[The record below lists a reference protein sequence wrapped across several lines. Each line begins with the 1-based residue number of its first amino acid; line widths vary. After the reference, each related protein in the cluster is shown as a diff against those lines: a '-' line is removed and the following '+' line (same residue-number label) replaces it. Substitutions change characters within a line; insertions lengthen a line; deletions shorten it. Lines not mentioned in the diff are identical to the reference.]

1 MQRYATSL
9 PECLWFSLLSWKIT
23 FLSCSHIFWQH
34 QAPCLQNIQCNKWHQ
49 RKSGRWSHLVLL
61 WCLGMSIWD
70 ELFAWWY
77 ASTITSGSLWL
88 HLFPIIC
95 WDWGKYSKSLV
106 LCEGRLAYASWHVS
120 FISTLQMAEFAVWKL
135 YGSSMALR
143 PGLVQDS
150 TLLLILDLLLLPWL
164 HIGTR
169 AILLGHSSF
178 SFLWVLYN

>member
-1 MQRYATSL
+1 MQRYTTSL

-49 RKSGRWSHLVLL
+49 RKSGRWLHLVLL

-70 ELFAWWY
+70 ELFAWSS
-77 ASTITSGSLWL
+77 ASTITSGNLWL

-106 LCEGRLAYASWHVS
+106 LCEGRLAYASWHAS
-120 FISTLQMAEFAVWKL
+120 FISTLQMAENL
-135 YGSSMALR
+135 LCEIYMALVWPWDR
-143 PGLVQDS
+143 VWSKIP
-150 TLLLILDLLLLPWL
+150 LLFFWFWI
-164 HIGTR
+164 
-169 AILLGHSSF
+169 F
-178 SFLWVLYN
+178 SCSPDCT